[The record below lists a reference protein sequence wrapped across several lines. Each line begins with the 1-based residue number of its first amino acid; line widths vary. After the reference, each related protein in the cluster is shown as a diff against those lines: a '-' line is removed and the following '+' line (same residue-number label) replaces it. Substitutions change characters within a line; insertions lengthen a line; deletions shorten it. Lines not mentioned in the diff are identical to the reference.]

1 MKTRAV
7 RMYGLDDLR
16 LEEFEL
22 PEIKDDEILVKVM
35 SDSICMSTYK
45 LVKQGKSISARP
57 RTSIPT
63 RLSSDTNLPVTS
75 CRWEKSGRIS
85 LNRDRNFRSSR
96 LSITRASWTRRDIL
110 MSSAAEPPHTASF
123 LMR

>member
-35 SDSICMSTYK
+35 SDSICMFKYK
-45 LVKQGKSISARP
+45 LVKRGK
-57 RTSIPT
+57 
-63 RLSSDTNLPVTS
+63 L
-75 CRWEKSGRIS
+75 
-85 LNRDRNFRSSR
+85 
-96 LSITRASWTRRDIL
+96 
-110 MSSAAEPPHTASF
+110 H
-123 LMR
+123 

>member
-45 LVKQGKSISARP
+45 LVKQGKSISRP
-57 RTSIPT
+57 QNI
-63 RLSSDTNLPVTS
+63 DTNPIIVGH
-75 CRWEKSGRIS
+75 EFAG
-85 LNRDRNFRSSR
+85 
-96 LSITRASWTRRDIL
+96 DIVQVGKKVAG
-110 MSSAAEPPHTASF
+110 SV
-123 LMR
+123 